1 MDLERTSNMIRFK
14 FTRKYDM
21 KKTLLIMALVVGVA
35 LVTSGCAQK
44 WDLKQT
50 AEKMTRGCLPFKF
63 TGEIQSIDPIAQT
76 AVVKVGNRT
85 YTYHLSLAKY
95 EGGYSGIGDLKVG
108 DVIKGTGM
116 MVTGEDWVSKVAPAG
131 GAAFPGGTTPSK

>member
-1 MDLERTSNMIRFK
+1 
-14 FTRKYDM
+14 M
-21 KKTLLIMALVVGVA
+21 KKTLLVMTVLMGVA
-35 LVTSGCAQK
+35 LMISDCAQ

-50 AEKMTRGCLPFKF
+50 AEKMATGRLPFKF

-76 AVVKVGNRT
+76 AVVKEGKHT

-108 DVIKGTGM
+108 DTIKGTGM
-116 MVTGEDWVSKVAPAG
+116 MVTGEDWVSTVAPAG
-131 GAAFPGGTTPSK
+131 AAAPGGTAPSK

>member
-1 MDLERTSNMIRFK
+1 MDLKRTSKCIRVAK
-14 FTRKYDM
+14 RCGM
-21 KKTLLIMALVVGVA
+21 KKALLLMAVLMGVA

-50 AEKMTRGCLPFKF
+50 ADKMATGRLPFKF

-76 AVVKVGNRT
+76 AVVKVEKRT

-95 EGGYSGIGDLKVG
+95 EGGYSGIGELKVG
-108 DVIKGTGM
+108 DMIKGTGM
-116 MVTGEDWVSKVAPAG
+116 VVTGEDWVSTVAPAG
-131 GAAFPGGTTPSK
+131 AASPGGTVSSK